1 MINFIVM
8 GILNEKE
15 SKKEEKKIEYGLLLL
30 ELVKSLL
37 YLFSVFSVENSPK
50 SLIASRRK

>member
-1 MINFIVM
+1 M

-30 ELVKSLL
+30 ELVKLL
-37 YLFSVFSVENSPK
+37 VYLFSVFSAANSPK
-50 SLIASRRK
+50 SLIASKRR

>member
-1 MINFIVM
+1 M

-30 ELVKSLL
+30 ELVKLL
-37 YLFSVFSVENSPK
+37 VYLFSVFSAANSPK
-50 SLIASRRK
+50 SLIASRRR

>member
-1 MINFIVM
+1 M

-30 ELVKSLL
+30 ELVKLFVFFYFLL
-37 YLFSVFSVENSPK
+37 SAVNSPK
-50 SLIASRRK
+50 SLIASRRR